1 MRLFIAILFDDVAVE
16 AISSIRDRLHDEASS
31 GAFVPRENLHL
42 TLEFLGECTAA
53 ERYDAAAAIDSV
65 PFQPFP
71 INLDHLGRLQRPD
84 GDLLWI
90 GAEESRELMAL
101 QRNLHK
107 ELLSRGFHLEKR
119 RFRPHI
125 TLARRAFVPVLPSS
139 IVTVST
145 EAAAISLMLSER
157 VDHRMIYTEIHRRE

>member
-71 INLDHLGRLQRPD
+71 INLDHLGRFQRPD
-84 GDLLWI
+84 GDLLFSVI
-90 GAEESRELMAL
+90 CIRSFFPAVSILRRDGSGRISRW
-101 QRNLHK
+101 RVG
-107 ELLSRGFHLEKR
+107 LSFLCFHQ
-119 RFRPHI
+119 
-125 TLARRAFVPVLPSS
+125 
-139 IVTVST
+139 VS
-145 EAAAISLMLSER
+145 
-157 VDHRMIYTEIHRRE
+157 